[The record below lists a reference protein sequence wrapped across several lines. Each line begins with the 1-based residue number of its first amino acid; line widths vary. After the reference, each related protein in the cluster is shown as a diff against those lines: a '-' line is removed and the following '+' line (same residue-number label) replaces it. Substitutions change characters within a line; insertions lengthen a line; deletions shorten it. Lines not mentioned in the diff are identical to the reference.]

1 MALFAGLRTYHAKVS
16 FLPITKYI
24 PRTASHNNN
33 GYEHTE
39 HTDFSDN
46 RHRHFSQHSLDEE
59 TYHDHLDEDAKL
71 RTKSV
76 PSELYRA
83 QSLSAS
89 FDQNQVV
96 SVNGEPLTD
105 ISDSSVFLSSSEP
118 QKVENANDTNE
129 ISKDNVET
137 FPRFNL
143 QSVGDEDAVN
153 GSVNGSHD
161 RTKMPKSNKSGEETL
176 SYLLPPLD
184 EPVPDDWVN
193 LEGDFVTICATYQ
206 THLGSD
212 LIMAPEARLN
222 DGLIHL
228 ALIHSGITKQQ
239 LFSLMT
245 ALETG
250 SHIDS
255 VSPFVEMVKVLAF
268 RMEPDQNKEGII
280 MVDGEKVDYAPLQ
293 AQVLPGICNLM
304 AIQ

>member
-1 MALFAGLRTYHAKVS
+1 MS

-24 PRTASHNNN
+24 PRTSSHNNN
-33 GYEHTE
+33 GFEHTE

-46 RHRHFSQHSLDEE
+46 RHRHFSQHSLDDE
-59 TYHDHLDEDAKL
+59 TYQDHLDEDAKL

-83 QSLSAS
+83 QSLSS
-89 FDQNQVV
+89 SLEQNQFV

-105 ISDSSVFLSSSEP
+105 ISDSSVFLSSSDP
-118 QKVENANDTNE
+118 QKVENSSETNE
-129 ISKDNVET
+129 IQVENGET
-137 FPRFNL
+137 DSRFNL
-143 QSVGDEDAVN
+143 NSVGNEDATNGSIN
-153 GSVNGSHD
+153 GSVDSLQD
-161 RTKMPKSNKSGEETL
+161 KLKMPKPKSGEEAL

-184 EPVPDDWVN
+184 VPVPDDWVT
-193 LEGDFVTICATYQ
+193 LEGDFVSICAAYQ

-212 LIMAPEARLN
+212 LIMAPGAHLN

-228 ALIHSGITKQQ
+228 ALIHSGISKQQ
-239 LFSLMT
+239 LFSTMT

-250 SHIDS
+250 SHVDNLPPNMEI
-255 VSPFVEMVKVLAF
+255 VKVLAF
-268 RMEPDQNKEGII
+268 RLEPDNGKEGVI